1 MVTKPNTPT
10 PANGQEPL
18 KTLPKVAPA
27 ELATNA
33 SQNPKYAPRG
43 EYAAPVQEPSTSVA
57 RKDVANSDKTAQSK
71 FTLPDKVTQKEIRD
85 NSFHYGGGR
94 SAGNRSL
101 SDNRKRQEKQP

>member
-10 PANGQEPL
+10 PATGQEPM
-18 KTLPKVAPA
+18 KKLPKVAPA

-33 SQNPKYAPRG
+33 SQNPNYEAD
-43 EYAAPVQEPSTSVA
+43 PSTSVA
-57 RKDVANSDKTAQSK
+57 RKDVANSDKTAQNK

-101 SDNRKRQEKQP
+101 SDNRKRQDKQP